1 MPEPNTQRRLWTPSL
16 TAFGGRRS
24 RRTFYYEAFIPPA
37 IAGLEL
43 PLQTDVASVVTEA
56 EVAVRSL
63 NETSRRLGSLEVVG
77 RQLLQ
82 AEAVASSRI
91 EGLEMSH
98 RRLARAAAAPEHADA
113 TARAVLGNLRA
124 MERAIEI
131 GSTARAITVSRL
143 LELHR
148 ELFRDTPD
156 AERAGRLRQSQN
168 WLGGREDSPLGA
180 DFIPPPEDRVDRLL
194 RDLARLADQV
204 IHRCQSHR
212 QRLQLGVGLCGVP
225 ELDAAEV
232 AIERLTG
239 KVRHTETHDDRA
251 EPRAG

>member
-63 NETSRRLGSLEVVG
+63 NEPSRRLGSLEVVG

-91 EGLEMSH
+91 EGIDMSH

-113 TARAVLGNLRA
+113 TARAVLGKLSDV
-124 MERAIEI
+124 ERSI
-131 GSTARAITVSRL
+131 GMGLTAHT
-143 LELHR
+143 
-148 ELFRDTPD
+148 
-156 AERAGRLRQSQN
+156 N
-168 WLGGREDSPLGA
+168 
-180 DFIPPPEDRVDRLL
+180 RV
-194 RDLARLADQV
+194 
-204 IHRCQSHR
+204 
-212 QRLQLGVGLCGVP
+212 
-225 ELDAAEV
+225 
-232 AIERLTG
+232 T
-239 KVRHTETHDDRA
+239 
-251 EPRAG
+251 

>member
-1 MPEPNTQRRLWTPSL
+1 PVEPCVICPLHKVIVLTLCSASPIQSRAEGEMPTPTPTTKRRLWTPSL

-24 RRTFYYEAFIPPA
+24 RRKFHYEAFIPPP
-37 IAGLEL
+37 IENLEL

-63 NETSRRLGSLEVVG
+63 NENSLRLGSLEVLG
-77 RQLLQ
+77 RQLLR

-131 GSTARAITVSRL
+131 GSTARAITLSRL

-148 ELFRDTPD
+148 ELFRETPD
-156 AERAGRLRQSQN
+156 AERAG
-168 WLGGREDSPLGA
+168 
-180 DFIPPPEDRVDRLL
+180 
-194 RDLARLADQV
+194 
-204 IHRCQSHR
+204 
-212 QRLQLGVGLCGVP
+212 
-225 ELDAAEV
+225 
-232 AIERLTG
+232 
-239 KVRHTETHDDRA
+239 
-251 EPRAG
+251 